1 MENANKLENI
11 RDVFSIFH
19 DGIIL
24 NWNGNEELLKLKIDC
39 EYLAKKIDKT
49 FTSFIIELKNIEKI
63 EFNPWMNPINLPQK
77 TFTKIEDIFQAG
89 LEILSADIENE
100 IVKIT
105 CNQHN
110 LNYEYCGGTLL
121 LNCKSLKVFDENKN
135 ELTINKINTICE
147 EYWDEFKLKIEN
159 SLIEKHNK

>member
-1 MENANKLENI
+1 MENRNKLENI

-24 NWNGNEELLKLKIDC
+24 NWNGNEELLQLIIDC
-39 EYLAKKIDKT
+39 EYLAQKIDKS
-49 FTSFIIELKNIEKI
+49 FTSFVIELKNIEKI

-77 TFTKIEDIFQAG
+77 TFIKIEDIFQTG

-100 IVKIT
+100 MVKIT

-121 LNCKSLKVFDENKN
+121 LNCKSLKIFDENKN
-135 ELTINKINTICE
+135 ELTIDEINKICE
-147 EYWDEFKLKIEN
+147 EYWNETKLKIEN
-159 SLIEKHNK
+159 SLIEKRTL